1 MPEEPSEGM
10 KFCVVIVPSS
20 DGERLLNRMSEQ
32 GFPAT
37 RIGSSGGFL
46 KRGSAT
52 IFSALTGERVPELV
66 TLLHQEFPEITERM
80 PAATL
85 PFMDDMDVPSSA
97 MIDVRVGGAVLFVL
111 PLDRMVRV

>member
-1 MPEEPSEGM
+1 MTQGSGTEM

-20 DGERLLNRMSEQ
+20 DGERLLNRMAAQ

-37 RIGSSGGFL
+37 RIGSTGGFL

-52 IFSALTGERVPELV
+52 VFSALAADRVPDLV
-66 TLLHQEFPEITERM
+66 ALLHQEFPEVTERM
-80 PAATL
+80 PAASL
-85 PFMDDMDVPSSA
+85 PFMDDLDIPSAA

-111 PLDRMVRV
+111 PLDRMERV

>member
-1 MPEEPSEGM
+1 NGGM

-20 DGERLLNRMSEQ
+20 DGDRLLNRMAGE

-37 RIGSSGGFL
+37 RIGSTGGFL

-52 IFSALTGERVPELV
+52 IFSALPADRVSELV
-66 TLLHQEFPEITERM
+66 ALLHQEFPELTERM
-80 PAATL
+80 PAASL
-85 PFMDDMDVPSSA
+85 PFMDDLDVPSTA

-111 PLDRMVRV
+111 PLDRMERV